1 MEEKESGQASARH
14 VLSWKYE
21 PIIKT
26 LPSEYVIL
34 VEPGRSYWMCSIA
47 ASWCHALVGSGLG
60 REEVSRE
67 VDVVSGM
74 L

>member
-1 MEEKESGQASARH
+1 
-14 VLSWKYE
+14 
-21 PIIKT
+21 
-26 LPSEYVIL
+26 
-34 VEPGRSYWMCSIA
+34 MCSIA